1 MSSSHHAWIDAS
13 AGLAGDMLLGALIDA
28 GADLAV
34 VQQAVD
40 AVIGDSVRLT
50 STSVTRAGQHA
61 SRISVG
67 VIARDVPVRDWRTI
81 KDLIATADLEASVRE
96 RALETFSRLAEAEGR
111 VHHLPPD
118 EVHFHEVG
126 ALDSIADI
134 VGVAAALHSLEIDGI
149 SASAVAVGSGRIRS
163 THGDMGVPVPA
174 VVELAAG
181 WKIFAGG
188 SGELTTPTGMAL
200 VSALAERCEDL
211 PLLTLQASGA
221 GAGTRDTPGRPNLT
235 RVLIGERVTEPDH
248 DLSEAAV
255 LIEAN
260 VDDLDPRLWPGVL
273 TSLIRAGAAD
283 AWLVP
288 ITMKKGR
295 PAQTL
300 TVLARPDQATDLRE
314 VVLAQTSTIG
324 VRETSVHKTAL
335 PRGWVDLTVAGQDLP
350 IKIAHRHGTILQVT
364 PEFDDLERAA
374 VEQGLSPLIL
384 LEQVTVAAAAA
395 GLVTGAAVPPGLRTT
410 RTGSS
415 PPPSSLPPP
424 RPRSDQ
430 GGG

>member
-1 MSSSHHAWIDAS
+1 MSSSRHAWIDAS
-13 AGLAGDMLLGALIDA
+13 AGVAGDMLLGALIDA
-28 GADLAV
+28 GANLAV
-34 VQQAVD
+34 VQEAVD
-40 AVIGDSVRLT
+40 AVIADSVRLA
-50 STSVTRAGQHA
+50 STPVTRAGQHA
-61 SRISVG
+61 SQISVE
-67 VIARDVPVRDWRTI
+67 VIAHDVPMRAWRAI
-81 KDLIATADLEASVRE
+81 KDIIAKADLAAPIRD
-96 RALETFSRLAEAEGR
+96 RALATFGRLAEAEVR
-111 VHHLPPD
+111 VHDLPPE

-134 VGVAAALHSLEIDGI
+134 VGVAAALHSLEIDSI
-149 SASAVAVGSGRIRS
+149 SASAVAVGSGRVRG

-200 VSALAERCEDL
+200 VSALADRCEVL

-235 RVLIGERVTEPDH
+235 RVLIGERVTRPD
-248 DLSEAAV
+248 DNLSEADV

-288 ITMKKGR
+288 IIMKKGR
-295 PAQTL
+295 PAHTVS
-300 TVLARPDQATDLRE
+300 VLARPDQAADLRYLL
-314 VVLAQTSTIG
+314 LALTSTIG
-324 VRETSVHKTAL
+324 VRETRVRKTAL
-335 PRGWVDLTVAGQDLP
+335 PRGWLDLIIAGSCISIKVA
-350 IKIAHRHGTILQVT
+350 HHHGTIWQVT

-374 VEQGLSPLIL
+374 DEQDLSPITL
-384 LEQVTVAAAAA
+384 LEQAMAAALAA
-395 GLVTGAAVPPGLRTT
+395 GLVAGAPIPNGLR
-410 RTGSS
+410 SS
-415 PPPSSLPPP
+415 
-424 RPRSDQ
+424 RS
-430 GGG
+430 